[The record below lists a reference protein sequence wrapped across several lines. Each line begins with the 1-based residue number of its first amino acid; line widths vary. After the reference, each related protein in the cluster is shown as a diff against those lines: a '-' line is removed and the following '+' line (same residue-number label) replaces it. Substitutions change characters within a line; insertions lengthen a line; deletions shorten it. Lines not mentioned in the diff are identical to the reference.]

1 MPEVTGYDLNVN
13 AKSPKIPDAFL
24 PPGTWPIS
32 FNLVMPFAAG
42 PVPMEAEVGFEASAG
57 ASLGLSGSIKKMGD
71 STNIS
76 AQGTGNAEVVISIV
90 GSVGVG
96 SKYLV
101 KLAGFLKGSAI
112 ANAGLSLG
120 LNGEINNEFNFVSL
134 EGDYS
139 VDANFMAKLSAG
151 LEAKALLIF
160 QKTLYE
166 VTLKKWELGSSK
178 KEGKYDFLENK
189 EKESETTG
197 LFKGK
202 NISKD
207 DLNNPPEVEHNTKEY
222 LQAMDKFNLILNEDN
237 PNQKIEESDNNDALF
252 DSSIINE
259 KKTKLVNVLE
269 AVINDNLSNKEFIK
283 FTKKINRDE
292 DKLESK
298 KELHKVEMD
307 RQYEK
312 LEAAKKGK
320 LSLYKT
326 YLKGRDEGHYKR
338 KIERLKK
345 EYKSKVEKDL
355 IKLLEYKTKTDIYQN
370 QINAAK
376 TYLSNIDPIL
386 ENPELTISIID
397 QQISEYREINQRA
410 NEQRYSIEN
419 YLTDLDFA
427 NANIDY
433 ED

>member
-189 EKESETTG
+189 EKESQTTG
-197 LFKGK
+197 LFKGR

-207 DLNNPPEVEHNTKEY
+207 DLNNAPEVQHNTKEY
-222 LQAMDKFNLILNEDN
+222 LQAMEKFSKILNEEN
-237 PNQKIEESDNNDALF
+237 FTQKIEESDDKEALF

-269 AVINDNLSNKEFIK
+269 AVIDENLSNKEFLK
-283 FTKKINRDE
+283 FKKKITRDE
-292 DKLESK
+292 NKLNRK
-298 KELHKVEMD
+298 KELHKEQME

-312 LEAAKKGK
+312 LEAAKEGK
-320 LSLYKT
+320 LSKYKT
-326 YLKGRDEGHYKR
+326 IIKGRNEDHYKR
-338 KIERLKK
+338 KIERLKN

-355 IKLLEYKTKTDIYQN
+355 IKLSEYRMKTDIYQN
-370 QINAAK
+370 QINAAS